1 MFKEFKS
8 FILRG
13 NVLDLA
19 IGIII
24 GGAFGKIVS
33 SLVVDIL
40 MPPIGMILGK
50 VDFSSLFIALNG
62 QSYPSLAEAKK
73 AGAPTVNYGIFV
85 NTLIDFL
92 IVAFCIFLVVR
103 VANRL
108 MKPEAAKPPSPNT
121 KDCPLCLMT
130 IPIAAKKC
138 GHCTS
143 AVSSSTYALVE
154 LRSCLGSESMS
165 PDQKLDDPTAF
176 SQANYKMLSF
186 LPHPVSLEFMLTKID
201 GYNRTRS

>member
-1 MFKEFKS
+1 MFKEFKT

-33 SLVVDIL
+33 SFVADIL
-40 MPPIGMILGK
+40 MPPIGMLLGK
-50 VDFSSLFIALNG
+50 VDFSSLFVVLNG

-73 AGAPTVNYGIFV
+73 AGAPTINYGLFI

-92 IVAFCIFLVVR
+92 IVAFCIFMVVR
-103 VANRL
+103 FINRML
-108 MKPEAAKPPSPNT
+108 RTEPASPPAPHT
-121 KDCPLCLMT
+121 KDCPQCLMN
-130 IPIAAKKC
+130 IPFAAKKC

-143 AVSSSTYALVE
+143 AVE
-154 LRSCLGSESMS
+154 
-165 PDQKLDDPTAF
+165 
-176 SQANYKMLSF
+176 
-186 LPHPVSLEFMLTKID
+186 
-201 GYNRTRS
+201 

>member
-1 MFKEFKS
+1 MFKEFKT

-33 SLVVDIL
+33 SFVADIL
-40 MPPIGMILGK
+40 MPPIGMLLGK
-50 VDFSSLFIALNG
+50 VDFSSLFVVLNG

-73 AGAPTVNYGIFV
+73 AGAPTINYGLFI

-92 IVAFCIFLVVR
+92 IVAFCIFMVVR
-103 VANRL
+103 FINRML
-108 MKPEAAKPPSPNT
+108 RTEPASPPAPRT
-121 KDCPLCLMT
+121 KDCPQCLMN
-130 IPIAAKKC
+130 IPFAAKKC

-143 AVSSSTYALVE
+143 AVE
-154 LRSCLGSESMS
+154 
-165 PDQKLDDPTAF
+165 
-176 SQANYKMLSF
+176 
-186 LPHPVSLEFMLTKID
+186 
-201 GYNRTRS
+201 